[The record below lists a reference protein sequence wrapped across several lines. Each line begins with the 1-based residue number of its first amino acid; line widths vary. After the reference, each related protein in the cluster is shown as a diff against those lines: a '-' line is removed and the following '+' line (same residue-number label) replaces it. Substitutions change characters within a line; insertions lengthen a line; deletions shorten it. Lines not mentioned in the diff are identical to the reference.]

1 LLIADE
7 ATTSLDVTT
16 QAQIMDLLLDLQAQL
31 GMALVLISHDLSL
44 AASYTDDVIVMYAGG
59 IVEEAAT
66 RRLFSG
72 VRMPYTKAL
81 LEAVPRLER
90 SPHTPLPV
98 IGGRPPEA
106 AGQTPGCS
114 FAPRCP
120 NARDRCRQEA
130 PPLAEQEPGHR
141 WACWFP
147 CPDGVPA

>member
-1 LLIADE
+1 
-7 ATTSLDVTT
+7 
-16 QAQIMDLLLDLQAQL
+16 LLDLQTQL
-31 GMALVLISHDLSL
+31 GMSLVLISHDLSL
-44 AASYTDDVIVMYAGG
+44 AACYADDVIVMYAGG
-59 IVEEAAT
+59 IVEQAAT

-90 SPHTPLPV
+90 SPHTQLPV
-98 IGGRPPEA
+98 IRGRPPES
-106 AGQTPGCS
+106 AGLVTGCS

-120 NARDRCRQEA
+120 DARDRCRQEA

-147 CPDGVPA
+147 CTNGGPP